1 MTAFRI
7 HLSDDSL
14 RADDVDVRRV
24 AKKLST
30 LVKELTRAHHSEHD
44 NWPNDKW
51 LIKATQI
58 LGGESLHAAQAEAK
72 NQKDYLHR
80 LPPAEREAEKRR
92 AQRRA
97 LLREPMW
104 NSREETYLD
113 ALFTPEFCKQFPSRW
128 RDIALNALR
137 FDHRLGLRN
146 ADVGRADVV
155 VGAGNVEVVTAA
167 TAACG
172 EYGILID
179 LAHDGALAKLAAWQ
193 RTDRGLA
200 ATTVGFLGLSSVIAR
215 GDATHLLSHI
225 AQFVQTDRRVIAA
238 FALDN
243 ETDLPVLLEPTDGHL
258 HFDKV
263 SVHYLDKL
271 FDELLWSKHFDVPV
285 TQSVS

>member
-7 HLSDDSL
+7 HLSDESL

-30 LVKELTRAHHSEHD
+30 LVKELTRANHSEHD
-44 NWPNDKW
+44 TWPNDKW
-51 LIKATQI
+51 LIKATQL

-72 NQKDYLHR
+72 NQKDYLRR
-80 LPPAEREAEKRR
+80 LPPAERQAEERR

-97 LLREPMW
+97 YLRDPML
-104 NSREETYLD
+104 NSRAEAYLD
-113 ALFTPEFCKQFPSRW
+113 ALFTPKFCKQFPARW
-128 RDIALNALR
+128 RDNALNVLL

-155 VGAGNVEVVTAA
+155 VGVGNVEVVTAA
-167 TAACG
+167 TTARG

-179 LAHDGALAKLAAWQ
+179 LAQDGALAKLAAWQ
-193 RTDRGLA
+193 HTDRGMA
-200 ATTVGFLGLSSVIAR
+200 ATTVGFLGMSSVIAR
-215 GDATHLLSHI
+215 GNATHLLSHI
-225 AQFVQTDRRVIAA
+225 TQFVQTDRRVIAA

-271 FDELLWSKHFDVPV
+271 YDELQWSKHFDVPMN
-285 TQSVS
+285 QSVS